1 MQTQVE
7 PPIFSKIAIWFL
19 PDMFVQT
26 QAYGEPED
34 LSLFRKEGGM
44 TKRTWNNGL
53 LWLAVV
59 WGVILLCFCLMGC
72 RTKMV
77 TELVHVHDT
86 LRTVQTD
93 TVRDVH
99 VVVKTDTL
107 RQLETHYFTVNQF
120 GDTIREVHHYHEVA
134 KTVVVD
140 STNRYQSKVDSLQA
154 IVDRLSTK
162 EVTKQPTWWERWKR
176 VIDNIITLAF
186 VGLFVAFLRWLDMRG
201 KK

>member
-1 MQTQVE
+1 MKPLNTH
-7 PPIFSKIAIWFL
+7 PSHL
-19 PDMFVQT
+19 P
-26 QAYGEPED
+26 
-34 LSLFRKEGGM
+34 RKRRFHRRPS
-44 TKRTWNNGL
+44 TLNTRHWNNRL

-59 WGVILLCFCLMGC
+59 WGIILVAFCLTGC
-72 RTKMV
+72 RAKMI
-77 TELVHVHDT
+77 TEYVAVHDT

-140 STNRYQSKVDSLQA
+140 STDRYQSKVDSLQA

-162 EVTKQPTWWERWKR
+162 EVIKQPTWWERWKR
-176 VIDNIITLAF
+176 VIDIIITLVF